1 MNTLRND
8 LSASKKKVLIYIFAF
23 LAFGGIVGAFFPMYL
38 QPQWFM
44 LAIAGLF
51 SVLLTINLLANH
63 HYVWI
68 LVESGK
74 LKVRYYSVLG
84 FLRKFQAIE
93 IPLSSFRG
101 YTIKN
106 SILDIKK
113 ELILKQVMKN
123 KVASYP
129 PVSISTLSHKE
140 HNALI
145 ALLNQYAPK

>member
-8 LSASKKKVLIYIFAF
+8 LSASKKKVIIYIFAF
-23 LAFGGIVGAFFPMYL
+23 LSFGGIIGAFFPMYL
-38 QPQWFM
+38 HPQWFM
-44 LAIAGLF
+44 LAIAGFF
-51 SVLLTINLLANH
+51 SILLAANLLANH

-68 LVESGK
+68 LIESDK

-101 YTIKN
+101 YQVASSN
-106 SILDIKK
+106 LGFKK
-113 ELILKQVMKN
+113 ELILKQSIKN
-123 KVASYP
+123 KIASYP

-140 HNALI
+140 RNALI